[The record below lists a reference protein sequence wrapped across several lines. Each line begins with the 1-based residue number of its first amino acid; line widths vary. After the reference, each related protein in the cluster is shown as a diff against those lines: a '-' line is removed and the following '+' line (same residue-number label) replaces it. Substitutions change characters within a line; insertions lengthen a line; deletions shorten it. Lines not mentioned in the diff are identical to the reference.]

1 MNLKTG
7 LVVAVTSVALLA
19 AIFVVTRG
27 PSVSGTW
34 SVVADAAEGVF
45 PNGEKWQVIPVSGEL
60 TLEQRG
66 GSVTG
71 SWKGRQ
77 PEPWPLTGTMEGAAF
92 HLFTDMRGIPA
103 MREGK
108 EISVS
113 RRWIFRGTIDGN
125 TLSGSMSLAGEGDPT
140 TQPFTAVRKPS

>member
-1 MNLKTG
+1 MKTG
-7 LVVAVTSVALLA
+7 LVVAVTSVALLL

-27 PSVSGTW
+27 ANVSGTW
-34 SVVADAAEGVF
+34 SVVAEAAEGVF

-66 GSVTG
+66 GTVTG

-77 PEPWPLTGTMEGAAF
+77 PEPWPLTGTIEGAAF
-92 HLFTDMRGIPA
+92 HLFTDPRSIA
-103 MREGK
+103 AVQLGK
-108 EISVS
+108 EISVT
-113 RRWIFRGTIDGN
+113 RRWIFRGTVEGN

-140 TQPFTAVRKPS
+140 TQPFTAVRKTS

>member
-1 MNLKTG
+1 MKTG
-7 LVVAVTSVALLA
+7 LVVGVTSVALLL
-19 AIFVVTRG
+19 AIYVVTRG
-27 PSVSGTW
+27 ENLSGTW

-60 TLEQRG
+60 TLKQSW

-77 PEPWPLTGTMEGAAF
+77 PEAWPLSGTMDGAAF
-92 HLFTDMRGIPA
+92 HVYTDLRAIPA
-103 MREGK
+103 MRGGK

-113 RRWIFRGTIDGN
+113 RRWIFRGTVDGN
-125 TLSGSMSLAGEGDPT
+125 TMSGSMSLAGEGDPT

>member
-1 MNLKTG
+1 MKTG
-7 LVVAVTSVALLA
+7 IAVALASVAVLL

-27 PSVSGTW
+27 ADVSGTW
-34 SVVADAAEGVF
+34 NVVADAAEGVF

-92 HLFTDMRGIPA
+92 HLFTDVRSIPA
-103 MREGK
+103 VQLGK
-108 EISVS
+108 EISVNK
-113 RRWIFRGTIDGN
+113 RWIFRGTVEGN
-125 TLSGSMSLAGEGDPT
+125 TLSGSMSLAGDGDPT
-140 TQPFTAVRKPS
+140 TQPFTAVRKQS

>member
-1 MNLKTG
+1 MKTG
-7 LVVAVTSVALLA
+7 LAVALASVALLL

-27 PSVSGTW
+27 ADVSGTW
-34 SVVADAAEGVF
+34 SVAADAAEGVF

-60 TLEQRG
+60 TLEQNG

-77 PEPWPLTGTMEGAAF
+77 PEPWPLTGSMDDGAF
-92 HLFTDMRGIPA
+92 HLFTDLRGIPA

-108 EISVS
+108 EISVN
-113 RRWIFRGTIDGN
+113 RRWIFRGTVDGN
-125 TLSGSMSLAGEGDPT
+125 TLSGSMSLAGDDGAPT
-140 TQPFTAVRKPS
+140 TQPFMAVRKPR